1 MLIEIIA
8 LYFLTKSIGAAAAK
22 KGEIPGRWKVFTVL
36 AWIAFEMLG
45 LIFGI
50 VFFGTGDIYSL
61 AALGLISGF
70 GGYLMVKYILDKKPD
85 NKINE
90 DIDSIGSEE

>member
-1 MLIEIIA
+1 MIEIIL
-8 LYFLTKSIGAAAAK
+8 LYFLTKSIGATAVK

-36 AWIAFEMLG
+36 AWIAFEILG

-50 VFFGTGDIYSL
+50 VFFGTKDIYSL
-61 AALGLISGF
+61 MALALVTAF
-70 GGYLMVKYILDKKPD
+70 GGYLTIRYILDKKPD

-90 DIDSIGSEE
+90 DIDSIGSGE